1 MENLNFIIVMIFA
14 LLIALVPTI
23 LMIIWQRKD
32 KKAMLQ
38 H

>member
-1 MENLNFIIVMIFA
+1 MNTGFIIVMLFA
-14 LLIALVPTI
+14 LLVALVPTI
-23 LMIIWQRKD
+23 LMIIWQRKE